1 MSVASWLNS
10 IGIHLEPLNES
21 DIVFGLICM
30 RPHLLLLNHIIILGK
45 QVIYQSRL
53 KKSKPLLIHL
63 KNKLKIVEKIECNI
77 AIRNNRH
84 NIYSKKWQ
92 PLNHFL

>member
-1 MSVASWLNS
+1 MSVASWLNT

-45 QVIYQSRL
+45 LVIHQSRL
-53 KKSKPLLIHL
+53 KKCKQILIHL
-63 KNKLKIVEKIECNI
+63 KL
-77 AIRNNRH
+77 
-84 NIYSKKWQ
+84 
-92 PLNHFL
+92 

>member
-10 IGIHLEPLNES
+10 IGINLEPLNES

-45 QVIYQSRL
+45 QVIYQSRQR
-53 KKSKPLLIHL
+53 KCKPLLIHL
-63 KNKLKIVEKIECNI
+63 KNKLKIVEKIEWNI

-84 NIYSKKWQ
+84 NIHRKKWQ